1 MTPDERAAQWC
12 GCGHRRT
19 AHTFAD
25 LGECAGCPNGTCL
38 SPFTEQLSWTDTD
51 ARDEIRRLQADAR
64 EAESLIDTL
73 SGLLDGVAVA
83 LRGPAEPG
91 TLHDWSRLPRE
102 SDEARAEVE
111 RLRDENDNLA
121 TIVANH
127 RHGEQNMADALLE
140 ANAALGRVRALC
152 AKNHGADVYAE
163 SVLAAIDPVRK
174 RKLDALHDTQ
184 SLGGDEDGAS

>member
-91 TLHDWSRLPRE
+91 TLHDWSRLRSE
-102 SDEARAEVE
+102 SDEARA
-111 RLRDENDNLA
+111 
-121 TIVANH
+121 
-127 RHGEQNMADALLE
+127 ALD
-140 ANAALGRVRALC
+140 RVRAEC
-152 AKNHGADVYAE
+152 DAMEAE
-163 SVLAAIDPVRK
+163 SLDPWYWTDATSRIRRAIK
-174 RKLDALHDTQ
+174 
-184 SLGGDEDGAS
+184 GGA

>member
-1 MTPDERAAQWC
+1 MPVA
-12 GCGHRRT
+12 T
-19 AHTFAD
+19 A
-25 LGECAGCPNGTCL
+25 CAGCPNGTCL

-111 RLRDENDNLA
+111 RLR
-121 TIVANH
+121 
-127 RHGEQNMADALLE
+127 GE
-140 ANAALGRVRALC
+140 
-152 AKNHGADVYAE
+152 
-163 SVLAAIDPVRK
+163 S
-174 RKLDALHDTQ
+174 
-184 SLGGDEDGAS
+184 